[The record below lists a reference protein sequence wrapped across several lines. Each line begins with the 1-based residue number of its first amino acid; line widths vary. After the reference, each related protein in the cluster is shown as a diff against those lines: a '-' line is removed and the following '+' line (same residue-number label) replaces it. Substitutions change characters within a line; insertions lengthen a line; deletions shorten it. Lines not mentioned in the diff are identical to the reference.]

1 MRNVHRPAGP
11 ANSRL
16 DRVGLQLTPPKIDR
30 LLDVAGQQGSHVL
43 EIGTG
48 WGELCIRA
56 AARGPHLP
64 VTLSVVR
71 SSNGW
76 LGSGS
81 PRPGRP
87 PR

>member
-16 DRVGLQLTPPKIDR
+16 TELAAAQRRKIDR
-30 LLDVAGQQGSHVL
+30 LLDVAGVQQGSHVL

-56 AARGPHLP
+56 AARGP
-64 VTLSVVR
+64 TSAR
-71 SSNGW
+71 
-76 LGSGS
+76 
-81 PRPGRP
+81 
-87 PR
+87 